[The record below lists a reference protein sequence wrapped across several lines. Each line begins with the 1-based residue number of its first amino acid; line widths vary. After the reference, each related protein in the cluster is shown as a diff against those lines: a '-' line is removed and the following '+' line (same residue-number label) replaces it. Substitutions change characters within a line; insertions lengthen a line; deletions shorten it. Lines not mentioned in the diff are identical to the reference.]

1 MTENIRKI
9 ISASPSSPFVFPM
22 DICSEENRTTLP
34 FTDIPAGAWYEEGVR
49 YAWRHGL
56 MAGTSPTLFSPRLP
70 LSRGMAVTILHRLES
85 CPAPTGECRFSDV
98 KPGYYWS
105 EAVLWAAEKGIVL
118 GCGRGKFRPE
128 EPITR
133 EQLVAL
139 FYRLAQVSSGAQA
152 ETTPMEFAS
161 FADARLIS
169 RYALPAFQ
177 WALEQKLIQGTRR
190 RRLFPRRSAT
200 RAQMAVLLHRW
211 QRRDGAN
218 TI

>member
-22 DICSEENRTTLP
+22 DICSEENRTALP

-49 YAWRHGL
+49 YAWCHGL

-85 CPAPTGECRFSDV
+85 CPAPTEECRFSDV
-98 KPGYYWS
+98 KPEQYWS
-105 EAVLWAAEKGIVL
+105 EAVAWASEKGIVL
-118 GCGRGKFRPE
+118 GCGREKFRPE

-133 EQLVAL
+133 EQLVTL
-139 FYRLAQVSSGAQA
+139 FYRLAQVSPGAQA

-161 FADARLIS
+161 FADSRLIS

-190 RRLFPRRSAT
+190 RRLVPRRSAT
-200 RAQMAVLLHRW
+200 RAQMAVLLQRW